1 MDYKFQINLRGIIEL
16 LSNHLYSGPEVFLR
30 ELLQNGVDAI
40 RARLHHEPEHR
51 GEITLEVVGGRG
63 SKPPTLI
70 FTDNGIGL
78 TEDEI
83 HRFLATIG
91 QSSKNAEFW
100 ERPSDFIGQF
110 GIGLL
115 SCFVVSDEIVVITRS
130 MRGEDSA
137 AMEWRGKPNGTYS
150 IKVLESDL
158 APGTQVYLT
167 CKKGYEEHFEV
178 ERIAEQAYHFGG
190 LLPYPIRIVSGKGS
204 RIVNAEGP
212 PWRGRGARGEARRA
226 ALLEYGRK
234 TFDTNF
240 FDAIPLRSEV
250 GEVEGVAFVLP
261 FSPSLATK
269 RTHRVYL
276 KHMLLSENAE
286 GLVPDWAFFVKCV
299 VNANDLRPTASR
311 ESFYEDDKLAATREA
326 LGQSLRDY
334 LFDLAKNQ
342 PERLQQFIALH
353 HLSIK
358 ALAVRDDEFY
368 RLFIDWLPFETTLGD
383 MTLGEY
389 RKQNSVLRYVTH
401 LDQFRQIARVAA
413 AQDMCIVNGAYTY
426 NAELLEKF
434 AEMFP
439 DDQVEE
445 VDPAGLTQ
453 SFEELSLE
461 EREEMF
467 ALLKTAD
474 VVLQPFKCSTEIKK
488 FLPKELPALFSTNSD
503 AGFLRSVEQSR
514 EICDALWSSVLDNL
528 TSKHAGDVY
537 AQLCFNF
544 HNPLV
549 RKMARLRDRTLLR
562 RSIEMLYVQALL
574 LGHHPLSAREMA
586 LLNEG
591 LLGLIEWGLNAPAS
605 SEKRKGRAK
614 DERGDA

>member
-1 MDYKFQINLRGIIEL
+1 VDYKFQINLRGIIEL

-40 RARLHHEPEHR
+40 RARLNLEPSHQ
-51 GEITLEVVGGRG
+51 GEITLEVLGKSGG
-63 SKPPTLI
+63 KQPPTLV

-78 TEDEI
+78 TEEEI
-83 HRFLATIG
+83 HCFLATIG

-130 MRGEDSA
+130 MRGESA
-137 AMEWRGKPNGTYS
+137 PTIEWRGKPNGTYTV
-150 IKVLESDL
+150 KLLDRDL

-167 CKKGYEEHFEV
+167 CKKGCEEHFDP
-178 ERIAEQAYHFGG
+178 ERIAEQASHFGG
-190 LLPYPIRIVSGKGS
+190 LLPYPIRVISGRGAQ
-204 RIVNAEGP
+204 IINEEGP
-212 PWRGRGARGEARRA
+212 PWRRRFGKAEARRE

-234 TFDTNF
+234 TFDMDF
-240 FDAIPLRSEV
+240 FDAIPLRSAV

-286 GLVPDWAFFVKCV
+286 NLVPDWAFFVKCV

-311 ESFYEDDKLAATREA
+311 ESFYEDDKLAATRQA
-326 LGQSLRDY
+326 LGQCLRDY

-353 HLSIK
+353 HLTIK

-389 RKQNSVLRYVTH
+389 RRQNPVLRYVTQ

-413 AQDMCIVNGAYTY
+413 AQDLCILNGAYTY
-426 NAELLEKF
+426 NAELLAKF
-434 AEMFP
+434 SEVFP
-439 DDQVEE
+439 EEQVEE
-445 VDPAGLTQ
+445 VDPASLTQ
-453 SFEELSLE
+453 TFEDLTLD
-461 EREEMF
+461 EREQMF
-467 ALLKTAD
+467 ALIKAAD
-474 VVLQPFKCSTEIKK
+474 LVLQPFKCSAEIKK
-488 FLPKELPALFSTNSD
+488 FLPKELPALYSTSAE

-514 EICDALWSSVLDNL
+514 EISNELWSSVLDNL
-528 TSKHAGDVY
+528 AGKHASTVY
-537 AQLCFNF
+537 AQLCFNY
-544 HNPLV
+544 HNPLI
-549 RKMARLRDRTLLR
+549 RKMAQLRNRTLLQ
-562 RSIEMLYVQALL
+562 RSIQMLYVQALL
-574 LGHHPLSAREMA
+574 LGHHPLNAKEMA

-591 LLGLIEWGLNAPAS
+591 LLGLIEWGLGAQ
-605 SEKRKGRAK
+605 
-614 DERGDA
+614 ERGET

>member
-40 RARLHHEPEHR
+40 RARLNLEPSHQ
-51 GEITLEVVGGRG
+51 GEITLEVLGKRGG
-63 SKPPTLI
+63 KQQPTLV

-78 TEDEI
+78 TEEEI

-130 MRGEDSA
+130 MREEHA
-137 AMEWRGKPNGTYS
+137 PTIEWRGKPNGTYTV
-150 IKVLESDL
+150 KVLDRDL
-158 APGTQVYLT
+158 AAGTQVYLA
-167 CKKGYEEHFEV
+167 CKKSCEEHFDP
-178 ERIAEQAYHFGG
+178 ERVAEQAAHFGG
-190 LLPYPIRIVSGKGS
+190 LLPYPIRVISGKGS
-204 RIVNAEGP
+204 QLINADDP
-212 PWRGRGARGEARRA
+212 PWRRRGSSEARRA

-234 TFDTNF
+234 TFEMDF
-240 FDAIPLRSEV
+240 FDAIPLRSAV

-286 GLVPDWAFFVKCV
+286 DLVPDWAFFVKCV

-311 ESFYEDDKLAATREA
+311 DSFYEDDKLAATRAA
-326 LGQSLRDY
+326 LGQCLRDY
-334 LFDLAKNQ
+334 LFDLAKNH

-353 HLSIK
+353 DLSIK

-368 RLFIDWLPFETTLGD
+368 RLFIDWLPFETTLGE

-389 RKQNSVLRYVTH
+389 RKQNPVLRYVTH
-401 LDQFRQIARVAA
+401 LDEFRQIARVAA
-413 AQDMCIVNGAYTY
+413 AQDLCILNGAYIY

-434 AEMFP
+434 SEVFP
-439 DDQVEE
+439 DEQVEE
-445 VDPAGLTQ
+445 VDPAGLMQ
-453 SFEELSLE
+453 SFEDLALD
-461 EREEMF
+461 EREQMF
-467 ALLKTAD
+467 SLIKAAD
-474 VVLQPFKCSTEIKK
+474 LVLQPFKCAAEIKK
-488 FLPKELPALFSTNSD
+488 FMPAELPALYSTNAD

-514 EICDALWSSVLDNL
+514 EISNELWSSVLDNL
-528 TSKHAGDVY
+528 AGKHASEVY
-537 AQLCFNF
+537 AQLCFNY
-544 HNPLV
+544 HNPLI
-549 RKMARLRDRTLLR
+549 RKMAQLRNRTLLQ
-562 RSIEMLYVQALL
+562 RSIQMLYVQALL
-574 LGHHPLSAREMA
+574 LGHHPLNAREMA

-591 LLGLIEWGLNAPAS
+591 LLGLIEWGLNAQ
-605 SEKRKGRAK
+605 
-614 DERGDA
+614 ERGDA

>member
-40 RARLHHEPEHR
+40 RARLNLEPAHQ
-51 GEITLEVVGGRG
+51 GEITLEVLGARGG
-63 SKPPTLI
+63 KQPPTLV

-100 ERPSDFIGQF
+100 EHPSDFIGQF

-115 SCFVVSDEIVVITRS
+115 SCFVVSEEIVVITRS
-130 MRGEDSA
+130 MRGDSPA
-137 AMEWRGKPNGTYS
+137 IEWRGKPDGTYTV
-150 IKVLESDL
+150 KQLDRDL

-167 CKKGYEEHFEV
+167 CKKGCEEQFEP
-178 ERIAEQAYHFGG
+178 ERIAEQAAHFGS
-190 LLPYPIRIVSGKGS
+190 LLPYPIRLIAGKGT
-204 RIVNAEGP
+204 RIINADGP
-212 PWRGRGARGEARRA
+212 PWRQRFGNAEARRT
-226 ALLEYGRK
+226 ALLDYGRK
-234 TFDTNF
+234 TFEMDF
-240 FDAIPLRSEV
+240 FDAIPLRSAV

-286 GLVPDWAFFVKCV
+286 NLVPEWAFFVKCI

-311 ESFYEDDKLAATREA
+311 ESFYEDEKLAGTRQA
-326 LGQSLRDY
+326 LGDCLRKY

-342 PERLQQFIALH
+342 PERLQQFIGLH
-353 HLSIK
+353 ALSIK

-368 RLFIDWLPFETTLGD
+368 RLFIDWLPFETTLGE

-389 RKQNSVLRYVTH
+389 RRHNDVLRYVTQ

-413 AQDMCIVNGAYTY
+413 AQELCILNGAYVY
-426 NAELLEKF
+426 NAELLAKF
-434 AEMFP
+434 SEVFP
-439 DDQVEE
+439 EETVEH
-445 VDPAGLTQ
+445 VDPSGLMQ
-453 SFEELSLE
+453 SFEDLTLD
-461 EREEMF
+461 EREQMF
-467 ALLKTAD
+467 ALIKAAD
-474 VVLQPFKCSTEIKK
+474 LVLQPFKCAAEIKK
-488 FLPKELPALFSTNSD
+488 FLPAELPALYSTNAD
-503 AGFLRSVEQSR
+503 ANFLRSVEQSR
-514 EICDALWSSVLDNL
+514 EISDALWSSVLDNL
-528 TSKHAGDVY
+528 AGKHAAEVY
-537 AQLCFNF
+537 AQLCFNYN
-544 HNPLV
+544 NPLI
-549 RKMARLRDRTLLR
+549 RKMATLRNRTLLQ
-562 RSIEMLYVQALL
+562 RSIQMLYVQALL
-574 LGHHPLSAREMA
+574 LGHHPLNAREMS

-591 LLGLIEWGLNAPAS
+591 LLGLIEWGVNVQ
-605 SEKRKGRAK
+605 EHRKGEA
-614 DERGDA
+614 

>member
-16 LSNHLYSGPEVFLR
+16 LSNHLYSGPQVYLR

-40 RARLHHEPEHR
+40 RARLHVEPTHR
-51 GEITLEVVGGRG
+51 GEITLEVLGQRGG
-63 SKPPTLI
+63 KAPTLV

-115 SCFVVSDEIVVITRS
+115 SCFVVSEEIVVITRS
-130 MRGEDSA
+130 A
-137 AMEWRGKPNGTYS
+137 APSSQGAKGLEWRGKPDGSYTV
-150 IKVLESDL
+150 KALDRDF

-167 CKKGYEEHFEV
+167 CKKGCEEYFDPEHL
-178 ERIAEQAYHFGG
+178 AEQALHFGG
-190 LLPYPIRIVSGKGS
+190 LLPYPIRLVSNNGS
-204 RIVNAEGP
+204 QLLNAEGP
-212 PWRGRGARGEARRA
+212 PWRCRFRNAEERRT

-240 FDAIPLRSEV
+240 FDAIPLRSAV

-276 KHMLLSENAE
+276 KHMLLSENVE
-286 GLVPDWAFFVKCV
+286 DLVPEWAFFVKCV

-326 LGQSLRDY
+326 LGQCLREY

-358 ALAVRDDEFY
+358 ALAVRDDDFY

-383 MTLGEY
+383 MTLGDY

-413 AQDMCIVNGAYTY
+413 AQDLCILNGAYTY

-434 AEMFP
+434 TEVFP
-439 DDQVEE
+439 DEQVEQ

-453 SFEELSLE
+453 SFEELTFD
-461 EREEMF
+461 EREAMF
-467 ALLKTAD
+467 ALIKAAD
-474 VVLQPFKCSTEIKK
+474 VVLQPFKCAAEIKK
-488 FLPKELPALFSTNSD
+488 FLPHELPALFSTNAD

-514 EICDALWSSVLDNL
+514 EISDALWSSVLDNL
-528 TSKHAGDVY
+528 TAKQAGDVY
-537 AQLCFNF
+537 AQLCFNY

-549 RKMARLRDRTLLR
+549 RKLAQLRNRTLLR

-591 LLGLIEWGLNAPAS
+591 LLGLIEWGL
-605 SEKRKGRAK
+605 
-614 DERGDA
+614 DAGETK